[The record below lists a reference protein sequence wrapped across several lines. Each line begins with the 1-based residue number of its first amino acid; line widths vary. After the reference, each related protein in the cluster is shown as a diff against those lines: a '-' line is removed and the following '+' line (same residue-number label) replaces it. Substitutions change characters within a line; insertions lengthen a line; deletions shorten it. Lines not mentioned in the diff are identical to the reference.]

1 MISDSCPKN
10 AKNRKNAN
18 VGHDL
23 YEKRVFI

>member
-10 AKNRKNAN
+10 AKKRKIVNI
-18 VGHDL
+18 GHDL